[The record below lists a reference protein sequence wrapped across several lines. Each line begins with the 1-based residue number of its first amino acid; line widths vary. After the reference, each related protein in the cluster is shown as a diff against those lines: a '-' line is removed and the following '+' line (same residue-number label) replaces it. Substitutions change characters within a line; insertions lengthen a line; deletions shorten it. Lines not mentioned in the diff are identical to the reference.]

1 MKQCKLPILAVF
13 LGIFILFTT
22 SQTVY
27 AQNAEQLRAKID
39 ALESRLAKLHAEEIQ
54 LEIDLGNAEVNLAS
68 ASATL
73 DSARY
78 WLSEAKKELTRA
90 KLDLNNALNGND
102 AAAIED
108 ARFWNAYWES
118 VVVDLTDYLNEVI
131 AEHQEAADHLLSVQ
145 RDMKTNA
152 KNIKSVV
159 RELNQARAALAALN

>member
-1 MKQCKLPILAVF
+1 MKQCKLPILTVF
-13 LGIFILFTT
+13 LGIFIIFIT

-27 AQNAEQLRAKID
+27 AQNIAKLQAQID
-39 ALESRLAKLHAEEIQ
+39 ALESRLVKLHAEEIQ

-78 WLSEAKKELTRA
+78 WLSEAEKELTRA
-90 KLDLNNALNGND
+90 KLELNNALNGND

-108 ARFWNAYWES
+108 ARFWKTYWES
-118 VVVDLTDYLNEVI
+118 VVDDLTDYLNEVI
-131 AEHQEAADHLLSVQ
+131 AEHQEAADHLLSGQ
-145 RDMKTNA
+145 RKMSVNA

-159 RELNQARAALAALN
+159 PELNQARAALAALN